1 MTLFNMTTITNP
13 VKKNV
18 ALDTR
23 CLAVNWLTLLLN
35 QSSQI
40 MLAKVNSPYESNVW
54 RTLTS
59 LYSALGSYILM
70 EMVTEW

>member
-1 MTLFNMTTITNP
+1 MTLSNMTTITNP

-40 MLAKVNSPYESNVW
+40 MLAKVKSPYESNVW

-59 LYSALGSYILM
+59 PYSTLGSYILM
-70 EMVTEW
+70 EKVTER